1 MATTLPTTT
10 EDPTSVALAALESR
24 VTTLETVHPTSLDT
38 LLLILS
44 GCLIMTMQAGFAMLE
59 IGSIKVRNVNH
70 ILLNNVMDV
79 CIGSAAY
86 FFWGYAVSFGPTS
99 SGFLGGDH
107 YALRHFESDDAL
119 TWVFFQYSFAATAT
133 AIVSGAMVGRTH
145 LLAYMCYSFVITGL
159 IYPTVV
165 HWAWSGEGWL
175 NSETGYA
182 YQDFAGSGVVHL
194 CGGTAALIGAIVLGR
209 RKIVKEDEE
218 SIPPS
223 APALVT
229 LGFFILL
236 VGFFAFNGSSQGAMS
251 SDGDAGAVA
260 RAVMNTGLSCSAGG
274 IVSILVVRYVKKEE
288 DSYATLCLTVN
299 GCLGG
304 TVSICASANVC
315 TTYGALLI
323 GATGAVACLAWSDG
337 LKRWTPVQDPVDATA
352 VHAASGLWGVICV
365 CFMDKDNGIFYTS
378 DQPSAWY
385 HLGENLLGAVAIVAY
400 TVATTAV
407 LSKIKL
413 SFYYPSGLDLVGI
426 LRSKEEIDEHHQAE
440 VEVAEEMKRRAS
452 MMPPSRRLSFMPS
465 LGSRSSHLT
474 KAPSIKVVPEEP
486 SSPEA
491 ATPSPAPKTGGQAP
505 SGQEPSTGQAPPAE
519 IPTLRRLPP
528 IEPPV

>member
-378 DQPSAWY
+378 DQPTAWY

-407 LSKIKL
+407 LFK
-413 SFYYPSGLDLVGI
+413 GLDLVGI

-452 MMPPSRRLSFMPS
+452 MMPSHRRLSFMPS
-465 LGSRSSHLT
+465 LTSRSSHLT

-491 ATPSPAPKTGGQAP
+491 ATPAPAPKTGGQAP

>member
-1 MATTLPTTT
+1 MSTTPPTTT
-10 EDPTSVALAALESR
+10 PDPTAVALAALDSR
-24 VTTLETVHPTSLDT
+24 VTTLETVHPLSLDT

-79 CIGSAAY
+79 CVGSAAY
-86 FFWGYAVSFGPTS
+86 FFCGYAVSFGPTS
-99 SGFLGGDH
+99 SQFLGGDH
-107 YALRHFESDDAL
+107 YALRNFESDDAL

-145 LLAYMCYSFVITGL
+145 LIAYMSYAFVITGL

-175 NSETGYA
+175 NCETGYA

-194 CGGTAALIGAIVLGR
+194 CGGTAALMGAIVLGR

-251 SDGDAGAVA
+251 SDGDSGAVA

-274 IVSILVVRYVKKEE
+274 IVSILVVRYVMKEE
-288 DSYATLCLTVN
+288 DSYSTLCLTVN

-304 TVSICASANVC
+304 TVSICASANVS

-323 GATGAVACLAWSDG
+323 GATGALACLGWSDG

-352 VHAASGLWGVICV
+352 VHAASGLWGLICV

-378 DQPSAWY
+378 DQPTAWY
-385 HLGENLLGAVAIVAY
+385 HLGENMLGAVAIVAY
-400 TVATTAV
+400 TVATTGI
-407 LSKIKL
+407 LFK
-413 SFYYPSGLDLVGI
+413 GLDLIGI
-426 LRSKEEIDEHHQAE
+426 LRSEEEVEEHHQAE
-440 VEVAEEMKRRAS
+440 EEVKEEIKRRAS
-452 MMPPSRRLSFMPS
+452 MMPSSRRLSFMPS
-465 LGSRSSHLT
+465 LGSRSSHIT
-474 KAPSIKVVPEEP
+474 PSIKVLPEE
-486 SSPEA
+486 SLSPKSEA
-491 ATPSPAPKTGGQAP
+491 ALPVPAPQTGGQASSDQAP
-505 SGQEPSTGQAPPAE
+505 SDQAQSGQAMSAE
-519 IPTLRRLPP
+519 MPNLRRLPP
-528 IEPPV
+528 ITDHEQV